1 MDDKQKATS
10 TVVSGAYVRSLAE
23 AAILYSRQAL
33 ISTDA
38 SGLINAWNPAAEQ
51 MFGYSSAAALGMPLM
66 TLIPA
71 ERSAE
76 HSRIQREVA
85 DGLVVEATDTVWL
98 RREGTRLNVAVTTT
112 ALFDADNRVLGTAS
126 AIVDIS
132 VRKQLEARLAFLE
145 SIISSSS
152 DAIFTRDI
160 HRRLITSWNDG
171 AERLFGYRA
180 DEIIGQPIDVLIPPE
195 LRETEF
201 LEVAARIKLGVRVE
215 PYQTVRLHKDG
226 HQITISLSASP
237 VFDEFGAL
245 VGTCGIAR
253 DVSDAAR
260 RAEETERWALQ
271 DPLTNLPNRRALV
284 DRIEVVLGKTRRSG
298 FHAGLLFVDLDD
310 FKRINDLYGHAG
322 GDAVLV
328 EVATRIQSVLRAAD
342 TVARIGGDEF
352 VVLLDQIGADRVAA
366 LTHARGV
373 GEKLVAALANIDAG
387 AALSCSASV
396 GLLVFS
402 DGVHSVEEILH
413 RADHAMY
420 EAKKAG
426 KNQLAIVED

>member
-1 MDDKQKATS
+1 
-10 TVVSGAYVRSLAE
+10 
-23 AAILYSRQAL
+23 
-33 ISTDA
+33 
-38 SGLINAWNPAAEQ
+38 
-51 MFGYSSAAALGMPLM
+51 MPLM
-66 TLIPA
+66 ALIPA
-71 ERSAE
+71 EGSAE

-85 DGLVVEATDTVWL
+85 GGVVVEATDTVWL

-112 ALFDADNRVLGTAS
+112 AIFDAADGVLGTAS

-132 VRKQLEARLAFLE
+132 LRKQLEAKLAFLE
-145 SIISSSS
+145 SIIASSS
-152 DAIFTRDI
+152 DAIFTRDME
-160 HRRLITSWNDG
+160 RRLTSWNEA
-171 AERLFGYRA
+171 AEHLFGYRA
-180 DEIIGQPIDVLIPPE
+180 EEVIGHPITMLMPSE
-195 LRETEF
+195 LQESEF
-201 LEVAARIKLGVRVE
+201 LEIDSQIKQGKRIE
-215 PYQTVRLHKDG
+215 HYQTVRLHKDG
-226 HQITISLSASP
+226 HKLTISLSVSP

-245 VGTCGIAR
+245 AGTCGIAR
-253 DVSDAAR
+253 DVSNAAR

-271 DPLTNLPNRRALV
+271 DPLTHLPNRRALV

-298 FHAGLLFVDLDD
+298 LHAGLLFIDLDD
-310 FKRINDLYGHAG
+310 FKRINDLYGHGG

-328 EVATRIQSVLRAAD
+328 EVASRIQSVLRAAD

-352 VVLLDQIGADRVAA
+352 VVLLDQIGTDRVAA

-373 GEKLVAALANIDAG
+373 GEKLLAALANIEAG
-387 AALSCSASV
+387 PALRCSASV

-402 DGVHSVEEILH
+402 DGVQSVEEILH

>member
-1 MDDKQKATS
+1 
-10 TVVSGAYVRSLAE
+10 
-23 AAILYSRQAL
+23 
-33 ISTDA
+33 
-38 SGLINAWNPAAEQ
+38 
-51 MFGYSSAAALGMPLM
+51 MPLM

-85 DGLVVEATDTVWL
+85 GGLVVEATDTVWL

-237 VFDEFGAL
+237 VFDEFGVL

-373 GEKLVAALANIDAG
+373 GEKLLAALANIDAG

>member
-1 MDDKQKATS
+1 
-10 TVVSGAYVRSLAE
+10 
-23 AAILYSRQAL
+23 
-33 ISTDA
+33 
-38 SGLINAWNPAAEQ
+38 
-51 MFGYSSAAALGMPLM
+51 
-66 TLIPA
+66 
-71 ERSAE
+71 
-76 HSRIQREVA
+76 
-85 DGLVVEATDTVWL
+85 
-98 RREGTRLNVAVTTT
+98 
-112 ALFDADNRVLGTAS
+112 
-126 AIVDIS
+126 
-132 VRKQLEARLAFLE
+132 
-145 SIISSSS
+145 
-152 DAIFTRDI
+152 
-160 HRRLITSWNDG
+160 
-171 AERLFGYRA
+171 
-180 DEIIGQPIDVLIPPE
+180 
-195 LRETEF
+195 
-201 LEVAARIKLGVRVE
+201 
-215 PYQTVRLHKDG
+215 
-226 HQITISLSASP
+226 

-253 DVSDAAR
+253 DVSDAVR

-328 EVATRIQSVLRAAD
+328 EVAKRIQSVLRAAD

-373 GEKLVAALANIDAG
+373 GEKLLAALANIDAG

>member
-10 TVVSGAYVRSLAE
+10 TVVSAAYVRSLAE

-51 MFGYSSAAALGMPLM
+51 MFGYSSADALGMPLM

-71 ERSAE
+71 EWSAE

-85 DGLVVEATDTVWL
+85 GGLVVEATDTVWL

-160 HRRLITSWNDG
+160 DRRLITSWNDA

-180 DEIIGQPIDVLIPPE
+180 DEIIGQPIAVLIPPE
-195 LRETEF
+195 LRESEF
-201 LEVAARIKLGVRVE
+201 LEVASRIQHGVRVE

-226 HQITISLSASP
+226 HKMTISLSASP
-237 VFDEFGAL
+237 VFDEFGVL

-298 FHAGLLFVDLDD
+298 FHAGMLFVDLDD

-373 GEKLVAALANIDAG
+373 GEKLLAALANIDAG

-396 GLLVFS
+396 GRLVFS
-402 DGVHSVEEILH
+402 DGVQSVEEILH